1 MSAALYA
8 LARFCIRHRYP
19 VLAAWIVLV
28 VAITLVTNSV
38 GKQTSNNLT
47 FPGTGSTQAQD
58 LLQDNLPK
66 QANGTN
72 PVVMET
78 STGKLTTGRNE
89 QAVKATVSSL
99 KKAPHVIS
107 AVSPLS
113 SEGAGALSK
122 DKRIGYVSVTIDLS
136 SSDLTEDEANEI
148 IDAESPA
155 RDAGFRVATGG
166 YLGQAVSKPAT
177 ESSEAVGIAAAVIIL
192 LFTFGTVTA
201 MALPIA
207 TAIVGLAIGL
217 SAIGLLGHG
226 IDVPTVGPTLG
237 TMLGL
242 GVGIDYALFIVTRH
256 RGFIEEGHPVE
267 EAAARAVATAGGAVV
282 FAGGTVVIAL
292 CSLAVARIPI
302 VSALGYSA
310 AIVVLIA
317 VITAI
322 TLLPALLAALGTRIN
337 SLRVPFLRTPAHDHR
352 PHGWARWAR
361 GVAKRATGAMVLGI
375 AILLVL
381 AIPALNLQFGQQDNG
396 QLPKSTTTR
405 QAYDLL
411 TKGFGPGVNG
421 PLLIA
426 VDFKGSP
433 AHPDNKQLN
442 QVEEQQKQA
451 QQTAVDQTAQQLE
464 AQGVPADEAQS
475 EAEQQVKSQ
484 PPTKKEKQASQ
495 QEAFL
500 KTSASDPRLVKLE
513 NKIGKTKGVKDVS
526 PAEVDKSGDTAVF
539 TVTPTTSPSANATET
554 LVRTLRSPVIP
565 DALKGTTLAAYVG
578 GQTAGYIDLGDRIS
592 ERLPLVIATVIVLS
606 FLLLLL
612 AFRSMVVPLTAGLMN
627 LLSVGAAYGILTFV
641 FQEGHGAKLLGLSGP
656 IPIVSYVPLL
666 MFAILFG
673 LSMDY
678 QVFLLT
684 RIQEHYRKTKDN
696 HEAVVDGL
704 AVSARVI
711 TSAALIMVC
720 VYTSFI
726 LNGDPTVKQFGLGLA
741 AAIAVD
747 ATIVR
752 CLLVPAVMVL
762 LGRRNWWL
770 PRWAERL
777 PRIGIEGEE
786 FFKARDAAVA
796 TGSARPPD
804 ARP

>member
-1 MSAALYA
+1 MTGVLYA
-8 LARFCIRHRYP
+8 VGGFCARRPYR
-19 VLAAWIVLV
+19 
-28 VAITLVTNSV
+28 VAITWLVIVAGIVAITNSV
-38 GKQTSNNLT
+38 GKQTSDDLT
-47 FPGTGSTQAQD
+47 LPGTGSTQAQD

-78 STGKLTTGRNE
+78 STGTLATGKNE

-113 SEGAGALSK
+113 NEGAGALSK
-122 DKRIGYVSVTIDLS
+122 DKRIGYISVTIALS
-136 SSDLTEDEANEI
+136 SSDLTEDQANEI

-155 RDAGFRVATGG
+155 REAGFKVATGG

-207 TAIVGLAIGL
+207 TAIVGLAVGL

-256 RGFIEEGHPVE
+256 RGFIEQGHPVE

-317 VITAI
+317 VFTAI

-337 SLRVPFLRTPAHDHR
+337 SLRVPFLRTPPHDHR

-361 GVAKRATGAMVLGI
+361 GVGKRATGAMVLGV

-381 AIPALNLQFGQQDNG
+381 AIPVLNLQFGQQDNG
-396 QLPKSTTTR
+396 QLSKSTTTR

-451 QQTAVDQTAQQLE
+451 EQTAVDQTAQQLE
-464 AQGVPADEAQS
+464 AQGVPPDQAQS
-475 EAEQQVKSQ
+475 EAEQQVKSE

-513 NKIGKTKGVKDVS
+513 NKMGKTKGVKNVS
-526 PAEVDKSGDTAVF
+526 PAKVDKSGDTAVF
-539 TVTPTTSPSANATET
+539 TVTPTTSPSADATEA

-565 DALKGTTLAAYVG
+565 EALKGTTLAAYVG

-592 ERLPLVIATVIVLS
+592 ERLELVIATVIVLS
-606 FLLLLL
+606 FLLLLI
-612 AFRSMVVPLTAGLMN
+612 AFRSIVVPLTAALMN

-684 RIQEHYRKTKDN
+684 RVQEHYRKTKDN
-696 HEAVVDGL
+696 REAVIDGL

-747 ATIVR
+747 ATVVR

-762 LGRRNWWL
+762 MGRANWWF

-786 FFKARDAAVA
+786 FFAAKDAAVA
-796 TGSARPPD
+796 AGSARPP
-804 ARP
+804 AST